1 MAIDNVPEP
10 PSSLYAEPIGFSGG
24 SLQVEW
30 QPCTDIDRHSTRLW
44 YSTVEINDVEVI
56 PTYFDVAQS
65 LGNQTIIDVP
75 QSTPIWLA
83 ASCVDM
89 AGQYERDNPAL
100 YGPVIAAGGLDDSI
114 PPARVS
120 NVEASDLPFDD
131 GGYLQVTWT
140 PNSEEDCVMYTIH
153 VLPASGFSPP
163 TSAEG
168 WPVAE
173 IVSGC
178 ENSVAIIGGADGTL
192 LENGVRYWVA
202 VVAYDDWGNGDLN
215 NVLPDD
221 ATPFDNLAE
230 EGPEPA
236 RLQDVS
242 AFDHPSD
249 DGTSID
255 VVWTRSDAPDFSYY
269 TIWVSE
275 HPLEDVSS
283 MWFFCSEEPQ
293 SCGLT
298 TIQQRQIGGSS
309 KIEIELSLIHI

>member
-1 MAIDNVPEP
+1 
-10 PSSLYAEPIGFSGG
+10 
-24 SLQVEW
+24 
-30 QPCTDIDRHSTRLW
+30 
-44 YSTVEINDVEVI
+44 
-56 PTYFDVAQS
+56 
-65 LGNQTIIDVP
+65 
-75 QSTPIWLA
+75 
-83 ASCVDM
+83 M

-309 KIEIELSLIHI
+309 KIEIEISEALYGTTLTDSVTDRIIPEVPLYVAVTVHDIAGNVLSLIHI